1 MPREAEII
9 MLNQHRGIRVIGSVD
24 QALIDGAHPLIPPEM
39 LARLNGDDDAVL
51 AIRDRL
57 NREARHVV
65 IEPTWRDELAEDWRD
80 FASEVRRSP
89 VSHALVAVLT
99 VVCWTVALLAPII
112 VLGWLS

>member
-1 MPREAEII
+1 MPPNNVTP
-9 MLNQHRGIRVIGSVD
+9 LHRGIRVIGSVD

-65 IEPTWRDELAEDWRD
+65 IEPTWLDELAEDWRD
-80 FASEVRRSP
+80 FASEVRRAP

-99 VVCWTVALLAPII
+99 VIGWTSLLILPLLI
-112 VLGWLS
+112 GEWWS

>member
-1 MPREAEII
+1 MTRLPNNVTP
-9 MLNQHRGIRVIGSVD
+9 LHRGARILGSVD

-65 IEPTWRDELAEDWRD
+65 IEPTWLDGLAEDWRD

-99 VVCWTVALLAPII
+99 VIGWSMLLVAPL
-112 VLGWLS
+112 VLGWVG